1 MISVRS
7 ALGVATRVAIS
18 LIPMLVAALAP
29 QLAHPVLAAVGA
41 AGSLPGITAGA
52 NTMQGSFI
60 QAAGAVGVGG
70 MAWGATH
77 LVHRPDDWVGGFTRI
92 GAGGACA
99 YVATQAAPVST
110 QFGAGVLF

>member
-1 MISVRS
+1 MKSFRFT
-7 ALGVATRVAIS
+7 LGVVKRVALS
-18 LIPMLVAALAP
+18 TVPFLAAAFAP
-29 QLAHPVLAAVGA
+29 EIAHAAVGG
-41 AGSLPGITAGA
+41 AGALPGITAGA

-60 QAAGAVGVGG
+60 QAAGAVGIGG
-70 MAWGATH
+70 MAWGSTH

-110 QFGAGVLF
+110 QFGAGVLL